1 MAIYSGFFNALKVQ
15 GVYDRV
21 YEADDYND
29 NLAAFLSTGVRRSGD
44 NDLKVSASGLNV
56 SVGKGRAMV
65 EGHWIVNDTAY
76 AVKTVTAPASLSR
89 LDGVFVHLD
98 ANEATRAIT
107 IIYKE
112 GTAAASPTAP
122 ACVRADG
129 VYEIMLATVLVAANA
144 TNVTVTDTRADKD
157 VCGWVRS
164 PIGYDDYFEALDS
177 AFDDWFEAMKGQL
190 STDAAGNLQNQISAQ
205 NAVITTYAPVE
216 LYSFDPTDDDQ
227 DIDQTFTL
235 SQALTNFERVDF
247 EFSIVDGEN
256 SFLTAT
262 KHFESSLASDVYL
275 HLVQPNVEGESAP
288 YSIVG
293 YSAEYKIDHTDTSK
307 MTCIARINTSNNEY
321 GEDGIRIWKILGY
334 GNRNAPPVAPYNE
347 VINNAV
353 STTVEEVTE

>member
-44 NDLKVSASGLNV
+44 NDLKVTASGLNV
-56 SVGKGRAMV
+56 SVGKGRAIV
-65 EGHWIVNDTAY
+65 EGHWVVNDTAY

-98 ANEATRAIT
+98 TNEATRAIT

-122 ACVRADG
+122 ACVRAGG

-164 PIGYDDYFEALDS
+164 PIGYDDYFEAMDS
-177 AFDDWFEAMKGQL
+177 AFDDWFDEMEGQL

-205 NAVITTYAPVE
+205 NAVIMTYAPVE

-227 DIDQTFTL
+227 DIDEVFAL
-235 SQALTNFERVDF
+235 SQAVTNFERVDF
-247 EFSIVDGEN
+247 EFSVMDGEFT
-256 SFLTAT
+256 FLTAS
-262 KHFESSLASDVYL
+262 KHFESSLAYDAYL
-275 HLVQPNVEGESAP
+275 HLVQPNVEGDST
-288 YSIVG
+288 YSLAG
-293 YSAEYKIDHTDTSK
+293 YSAEYKIDHTDPSK
-307 MTCIARINTSNNEY
+307 MTCIARRNTDNNEY
-321 GEDGIRIWKILGY
+321 GEDGIRIWRVLGY

-347 VINNAV
+347 VISNPA
-353 STTVEEVTE
+353 SITVEEVTE